1 MSTGEL
7 IAELPKNQREVVRLR
22 RTEYNGVDLVDA
34 RVWTVPAVPG
44 GDYTPT
50 KKGLTL
56 RPETWADLLEALK
69 IALGDGAG
77 ADRDADEGPIGGDV

>member
-1 MSTGEL
+1 STGEL

-34 RVWTVPAVPG
+34 RVWTVPIVPG
-44 GDYTPT
+44 DEYTPT

-56 RPETWADLLEALK
+56 RPETWADLLGALK
-69 IALGDGAG
+69 IALRDGAG
-77 ADRDADEGPIGGDV
+77 VNVDADEDPFRGDV